1 MTTHINEWL
10 TSSTFRSR
18 VERTKKSVDEHGW
31 KHIYDGMAVSEEIKE
46 FLSEVQKT
54 MPHVKFVACNDTVE
68 TDAQTGNRCYVMSY
82 FLVTMD
88 DCPYQIGHIGFGDFS
103 ATKSGKP
110 TYVVHS
116 RKIRNPKFREGRD
129 QFHMVM
135 TLDIKKAII
144 NAKKYLTPFSTKE
157 LATYSYDSIAS
168 NSQTALIHANNQM
181 TKTLDPIEYAKNLW
195 IKELLNLKNQG
206 VTFVTQQFQ
215 DIMKVLPERVDIYN
229 EEKKK
234 KVYGLFVRL
243 YNVGEDTYI
252 DVQQADNLRG
262 SLPALKSLIL
272 DMQTFSMSSA
282 PQDILGGVA
291 TLAILEPN
299 QYVTNVGMKIDE
311 KHYWIE
317 RSE

>member
-1 MTTHINEWL
+1 MVMTTHINEWL
-10 TSSTFRSR
+10 TSSVFRSR
-18 VERTKKSVDEHGW
+18 VERTKKSIEEQGW
-31 KHIYDGMAVSEEIKE
+31 THSYDGMAVSKEMKE
-46 FLSEVQKT
+46 FLSEVQKD
-54 MPHVKFVACNDTVE
+54 MPHVKFVACNDTLE
-68 TDAQTGNRCYVMSY
+68 TNPQTGNRCHVMSY
-82 FLVTMD
+82 FLVTME

-144 NAKKYLTPFSTKE
+144 NAKKYLIPFSTKE
-157 LATYSYDSIAS
+157 LATYSYESMVS
-168 NSQTALIHANNQM
+168 NAQTALTHAHSQM
-181 TKTLDPIEYAKNLW
+181 TRTLDPISYAKDLW

-206 VTFVTQQFQ
+206 VTFVSQQFQ

-229 EEKKK
+229 EEITK

-252 DVQQADNLRG
+252 DVQHAENLRDSSR
-262 SLPALKSLIL
+262 SLDSAT
-272 DMQTFSMSSA
+272 QTFPMSSA
-282 PQDILGGVA
+282 PQDILGSVA
-291 TLAILEPN
+291 TLAILEPK
-299 QYVTNVGMKIDE
+299 QYVTNVGMKVDD

>member
-1 MTTHINEWL
+1 MVSEWL

-18 VERTKKSVDEHGW
+18 VERAKKSVDEHGW
-31 KHIYDGMAVSEEIKE
+31 THSYDGMAISKEMKE
-46 FLSEVQKT
+46 FLLEVQKA
-54 MPHVKFVACNDTVE
+54 MPHVKFVAGNDVME
-68 TDAQTGNRCYVMSY
+68 TDTQTGNRCHVMNY

-88 DCPYQIGHIGFGDFS
+88 DCPYEIGRIGFGDFS

-110 TYVVHS
+110 TYVVYS
-116 RKIRNPKFREGRD
+116 RKIQNSKFREGRD
-129 QFHMVM
+129 QFNMVM
-135 TLDIKKAII
+135 TLDVKKAIT

-157 LATYSYDSIAS
+157 LATYSCENIAS
-168 NSQTALIHANNQM
+168 MASTALSHARNQM
-181 TKTLDPIEYAKNLW
+181 INTLDPINYAKELW
-195 IKELLNLKNQG
+195 IKELLNLREQG
-206 VTFVTQQFQ
+206 VTFVTQQFH

-229 EEKKK
+229 EEKDK

-243 YNVGEDTYI
+243 YNIGEDTYI
-252 DVQQADNLRG
+252 DVQRVNDLRN
-262 SLPALKSLIL
+262 KSVSFAP

-291 TLAILEPN
+291 TLAILEPK
-299 QYVTNVGMKIDE
+299 QYVTNVGMKVDE

>member
-1 MTTHINEWL
+1 MSAHINEWL
-10 TSSTFRSR
+10 TSGLYRTK
-18 VERTKKSVDEHGW
+18 VERTKKSVDEDKWEHS
-31 KHIYDGMAVSEEIKE
+31 YEGMAVPKELKE
-46 FLSEVQKT
+46 FLSEVQKN
-54 MPHVKFVACNDTVE
+54 MPHVKFVACNDVMDTHPL
-68 TDAQTGNRCYVMSY
+68 TNNRCHVMSY
-82 FLVTMD
+82 FFVTMD
-88 DCPYQIGHIGFGDFS
+88 DCPYEIGRIGFGDFS
-103 ATKSGKP
+103 AKKSGKP
-110 TYVVHS
+110 TYVVQS

-135 TLDIKKAII
+135 TSDIKKAVT
-144 NAKKYLTPFSTKE
+144 NAKKYITPFSTKE
-157 LATYSYDSIAS
+157 LATYSYDDIVANAQAALTHAS
-168 NSQTALIHANNQM
+168 NQV
-181 TKTLDPIEYAKNLW
+181 TKTLDPVGYTKDLW
-195 IKELLNLKNQG
+195 VKELLNLKNQG

-252 DVQQADNLRG
+252 DVQQADNLRDI
-262 SLPALKSLIL
+262 LPAHKSLVW
-272 DMQTFSMSSA
+272 DVQTFPMSSA

-291 TLAILEPN
+291 TLAILEPK

>member
-1 MTTHINEWL
+1 MNMTINEWL
-10 TSSTFRSR
+10 TGSTYRTR
-18 VERTKKSVDEHGW
+18 VDRAKSSVDQGKWEHS
-31 KHIYDGMAVSEEIKE
+31 YDGIAVSKELKE
-46 FLSEVQKT
+46 FLLEVQKD
-54 MPHVKFVACNDTVE
+54 MPHVKFVAYSDMME
-68 TDAQTGNRCYVMSY
+68 THPLTNTRCYTIQD

-88 DCPYQIGHIGFGDFS
+88 DCPYDIGRIGFGDFS
-103 ATKSGKP
+103 AKKNGKFS
-110 TYVVHS
+110 YVVQS

-129 QFHMVM
+129 QFNMVM
-135 TLDIKKAII
+135 TLDVKKAIT
-144 NAKKYLTPFSTKE
+144 NAKKYITPFSTKE

-168 NSQTALIHANNQM
+168 NSQTALTHASNQV
-181 TKTLDPIEYAKNLW
+181 TKTFDPIDYAKNLW
-195 IKELLNLKNQG
+195 VKELLNLKNQG

-252 DVQQADNLRG
+252 DVQQADNLRDR
-262 SLPALKSLIL
+262 LPALKSLVL
-272 DMQTFSMSSA
+272 DTQTFSMSSA